1 MRKHLLPMFKTAT
14 AAVKNYESVSVG
26 TATVGSTTH
35 PTAPA
40 KDDDSEQDFR
50 NNAKIVA
57 EVTRA
62 FGLLATPPGGWVY
75 QDLYNPARLPKLFG
89 QLFTAAMSIYSL
101 PPQPVLNIA
110 LSAGLSSLKV
120 PACYGG
126 ERKDGH
132 DPKSAPTFGA
142 GQGASADGSGGAAAD
157 STPSIPGV
165 GEVDEDLMR
174 DVRREVR
181 AENDKHRQQ
190 VHSTLSSEEADDND
204 LSTIDETR
212 NLNCPVCA
220 TIKLTK
226 TSHAHA
232 SSSLGDGLGLGML
245 AKEIPWSHHS
255 NSTIVCRISGRVI
268 DEGSEEGEGGQA
280 VALPNGRVYS
290 KRVSPPLFL
299 ERILHPVFDS
309 IDRASAPTPFSGVQA
324 LETYSASLD
333 DGAAAARKRRNEGK
347 AAPQAFVTCPRTRD
361 RFFTGQMRRVY
372 IS

>member
-1 MRKHLLPMFKTAT
+1 MFKTAT
-14 AAVKNYESVSVG
+14 AAVKNFECAPEQI
-26 TATVGSTTH
+26 ATLKSMTQ
-35 PTAPA
+35 PSAPA
-40 KDDDSEQDFR
+40 RDEDSEQDYR

-75 QDLYNPARLPKLFG
+75 QDLYNAARLPKLFG

-101 PPQPVLNIA
+101 SPQPVLNIA

-132 DPKSAPTFGA
+132 GPKSTPAL
-142 GQGASADGSGGAAAD
+142 SADLAALADINGQAAANT
-157 STPSIPGV
+157 TPSIPGV

-190 VHSTLSSEEADDND
+190 VHSTVSSEEADDGV
-204 LSTIDETR
+204 LSTTDETR

-226 TSHAHA
+226 TPHTHQP
-232 SSSLGDGLGLGML
+232 SSPVDGLGLGTL

-290 KRVSPPLFL
+290 KRVSTA
-299 ERILHPVFDS
+299 V
-309 IDRASAPTPFSGVQA
+309 RAH
-324 LETYSASLD
+324 
-333 DGAAAARKRRNEGK
+333 
-347 AAPQAFVTCPRTRD
+347 TRD
-361 RFFTGQMRRVY
+361 
-372 IS
+372 IP

>member
-1 MRKHLLPMFKTAT
+1 MFKTAT
-14 AAVKNYESVSVG
+14 AAVKNFEG
-26 TATVGSTTH
+26 APEQTATVKSITQ
-35 PTAPA
+35 PSAPM
-40 KDDDSEQDFR
+40 KDEDTEQDYR
-50 NNAKIVA
+50 NNTKIVA

-75 QDLYNPARLPKLFG
+75 QDLYNAARLPKLFG

-101 PPQPVLNIA
+101 SPQPVLNIA

-126 ERKDGH
+126 ERKDSH
-132 DPKSAPTFGA
+132 GA
-142 GQGASADGSGGAAAD
+142 K
-157 STPSIPGV
+157 STPALSAGLAIADMNGEAAPNTTPSMPGV

-190 VHSTLSSEEADDND
+190 VHSTVSSEEADDGGMSNP
-204 LSTIDETR
+204 DETR

-226 TSHAHA
+226 APHTRA
-232 SSSLGDGLGLGML
+232 SSSLVDGLGLGTL

-290 KRVSPPLFL
+290 KRVSTSVRAHTKDVPWLTDGASTSIFSPL
-299 ERILHPVFDS
+299 
-309 IDRASAPTPFSGVQA
+309 VQA

-347 AAPQAFVTCPRTRD
+347 AASQAFVTCPRTRD